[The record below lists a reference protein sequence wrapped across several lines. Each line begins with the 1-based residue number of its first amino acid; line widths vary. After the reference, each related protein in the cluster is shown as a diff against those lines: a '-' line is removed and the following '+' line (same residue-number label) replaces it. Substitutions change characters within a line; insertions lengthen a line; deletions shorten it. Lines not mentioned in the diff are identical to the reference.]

1 MFGKSQQAV
10 GDVTRFPG
18 IVLIQKDSETCRG
31 KVTYPEPFKLS
42 AIKPGL
48 GSHRFLLQNRR

>member
-18 IVLIQKDSETCRG
+18 IVLIQKDAETRRG
-31 KVTYPEPFKLS
+31 EVPASFKVP

-48 GSHRFLLQNRR
+48 GSHRSVLQNQR

>member
-18 IVLIQKDSETCRG
+18 IVLIQKDAETWRG
-31 KVTYPEPFKLS
+31 EVTYPEPFKLP
-42 AIKPGL
+42 AIKSGL
-48 GSHRFLLQNRR
+48 

>member
-1 MFGKSQQAV
+1 MFGKSQQAE

-18 IVLIQKDSETCRG
+18 IVLIQKDAETWRG
-31 KVTYPEPFKLS
+31 EVPEPFKLP

-48 GSHRFLLQNRR
+48 GSHSSLLQNQR